1 MRCYFLHDSHIVGV
15 AMLPP
20 GLSERGAI
28 AHARALALKRMRPID
43 ALEVWDGPHLIIR
56 RQGPSADGPLGNSPG
71 REPNEISP

>member
-1 MRCYFLHDSHIVGV
+1 MLFPARQPYRRRRDV
-15 AMLPP
+15 AP